1 MAGPKSTSPVPE
13 ASPSLAGPS
22 SPAPFSLPKAAS
34 AAFTAAVTGN
44 LASTTKSNAP
54 LDPASIAT
62 LATGIVAPK
71 PAVTTVSVSARSTYF
86 AVRYSIA
93 GAASGPID
101 VEISH
106 QTQAADAQD
115 VLKYYLA
122 MFDGDVAVFTKKTA
136 KPLGQVSLQTD
147 GSVFWVRDCLFVK
160 VNATDHYVPKPSG
173 TPLPPINEPAKPASP
188 PKPPVTPGTPG
199 TKPAGSTPA
208 PPAPAPNPIL
218 DNILLPL
225 AAAIDAHLAKF
236 AVAPAAQLKPNTA
249 VKAAAYKGPRGKEFT
264 VALADPNGAHSFK
277 PVEPVVTSTSNAAAR
292 IVVPAT
298 NGSSAGAYTFLAR
311 KVGKGTVKLIVAR
324 SDTLAVGAAEV
335 SIEIV

>member
-1 MAGPKSTSPVPE
+1 MAVPESTSPGLV
-13 ASPSLAGPS
+13 ASPSLGGPP

-101 VEISH
+101 VEISY

-136 KPLGQVSLQTD
+136 NPLGQVSLQTD

-160 VNATDHYVPKPSG
+160 VNATNPYVPKPSG
-173 TPLPPINEPAKPASP
+173 IPLPPINEPAKPASL
-188 PKPPVTPGTPG
+188 PKPPVIPA
-199 TKPAGSTPA
+199 TKPGGSPLA

-218 DNILLPL
+218 DKILLPL

-264 VALADPNGAHSFK
+264 FALADAKGAHSFK
-277 PVEPVVTSTSNAAAR
+277 PVEPVVTPASDAAAR
-292 IVVPAT
+292 IVVPAA
-298 NGSSAGAYTFLAR
+298 NGSAAGEYTFLAR

-324 SDTLAVGAAEV
+324 NDTLAVGAAEV